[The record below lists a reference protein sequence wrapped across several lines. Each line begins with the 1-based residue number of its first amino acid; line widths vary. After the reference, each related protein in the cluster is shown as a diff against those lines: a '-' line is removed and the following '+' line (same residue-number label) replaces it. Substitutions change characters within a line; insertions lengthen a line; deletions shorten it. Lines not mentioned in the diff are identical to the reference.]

1 MRPGFLV
8 DGYNLLHKF
17 ADLAELLD
25 SNSEQARTL
34 LVRRLADFR
43 ATRRVSMTV
52 VFDGAS
58 PGFPPDP
65 GSGVRVLFCR
75 QGRTADDEIKAM
87 MAREPNP
94 RSVTVVT
101 SDNAIATHVR
111 DFGARVVP
119 SEEFAG
125 LLVPQAASASV
136 EQKRDAP
143 VDVGEWESWFRS
155 IKPDFGQPKPVPSG
169 RGKRKRRGS

>member
-17 ADLAELLD
+17 ADLAEMLD
-25 SNSEQARTL
+25 RNSEQARTL

-43 ATRRVSMTV
+43 AMRRVSVTV
-52 VFDGAS
+52 VFDGTS
-58 PGFPPDP
+58 PGFPQDP
-65 GSGVRVLFCR
+65 GSGVRVVFCR

-94 RSVTVVT
+94 RSITVVT
-101 SDNAIATHVR
+101 SDNAIVRHVR
-111 DFGARVVP
+111 DFGAKVVS

-125 LLVPQAASASV
+125 LLLPQAERPALEEA
-136 EQKRDAP
+136 KDAP

-155 IKPDFGQPKPVPSG
+155 IKPDFGQPKPAPSRAK
-169 RGKRKRRGS
+169 RGRKR